1 MAKVPN
7 KKLKGSYNDENEC
20 RPGYTLSC
28 VKNEDGSQYTFC
40 MSTECSDNSKESC
53 LPDNG
58 CHWESTN
65 RSCVTNYWENGACQ
79 DTEDPCTQYNMSE
92 NCERAPENCEWKNDM
107 NGVGYC
113 KSAY

>member
-40 MSTECSDNSKESC
+40 MSTECSDI
-53 LPDNG
+53 
-58 CHWESTN
+58 
-65 RSCVTNYWENGACQ
+65 VI
-79 DTEDPCTQYNMSE
+79 
-92 NCERAPENCEWKNDM
+92 
-107 NGVGYC
+107 
-113 KSAY
+113 